1 MISLNS
7 VRPFCWFHT
16 YYLITT
22 RYLINNTKIS
32 GVIILLSNR
41 TLMPLK
47 RTVYAGSQFFLLF
60 KLGKSKDVLKYI
72 CLSFVSFLPLF
83 YFYCIYYFGSLIFCC
98 QYVANF
104 IITDRELFD
113 NFFLISNILF
123 LINIYNY
130 YEDNNCPKHD

>member
-1 MISLNS
+1 MLAFVSNIGGPVHS
-7 VRPFCWFHT
+7 
-16 YYLITT
+16 
-22 RYLINNTKIS
+22 IN
-32 GVIILLSNR
+32 
-41 TLMPLK
+41 
-47 RTVYAGSQFFLLF
+47 
-60 KLGKSKDVLKYI
+60 YI
-72 CLSFVSFLPLF
+72 CLVYMQIHALF
-83 YFYCIYYFGSLIFCC
+83 YFNYIIYSGLLVFCC